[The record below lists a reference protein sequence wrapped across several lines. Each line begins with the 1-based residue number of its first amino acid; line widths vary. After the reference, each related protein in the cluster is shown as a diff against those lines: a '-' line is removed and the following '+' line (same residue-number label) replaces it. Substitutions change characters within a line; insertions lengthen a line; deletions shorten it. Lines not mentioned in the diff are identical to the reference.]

1 MEEYMRVYK
10 FNIPIDR
17 KFGLTIEEAAEFS
30 CIGESK
36 LREIIANNP
45 MLDFILKKGSQ
56 VIIKRPQF
64 EQWLTGI
71 NYI

>member
-1 MEEYMRVYK
+1 MREYKY
-10 FNIPIDR
+10 NIPIHV

-30 CIGESK
+30 CIGTNR
-36 LREIIANNP
+36 LREIIAENKT
-45 MLDFILKKGSQ
+45 LDFILYKGKQ

-64 EQWLTGI
+64 EQWLSTM